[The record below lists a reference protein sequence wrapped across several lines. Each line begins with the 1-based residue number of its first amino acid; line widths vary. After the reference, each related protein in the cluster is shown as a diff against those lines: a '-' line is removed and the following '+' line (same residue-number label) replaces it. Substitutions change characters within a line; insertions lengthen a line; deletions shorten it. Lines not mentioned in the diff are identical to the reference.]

1 MHQTQISRY
10 DTKTNYTVC
19 FFSFR
24 KTNITQNMSEGMW
37 RTSKKEKVNQIM
49 YVKRFGLL
57 DKSI

>member
-1 MHQTQISRY
+1 MHQTQIARY
-10 DTKTNYTVC
+10 NTKTNYTVY

-24 KTNITQNMSEGMW
+24 KTNFTQNMSEGRW

-49 YVKRFGLL
+49 YVERFGLL

>member
-1 MHQTQISRY
+1 MTM
-10 DTKTNYTVC
+10 TNYTVY

-24 KTNITQNMSEGMW
+24 KTNFTQNMSEGRW

-49 YVKRFGLL
+49 YVERFGLL